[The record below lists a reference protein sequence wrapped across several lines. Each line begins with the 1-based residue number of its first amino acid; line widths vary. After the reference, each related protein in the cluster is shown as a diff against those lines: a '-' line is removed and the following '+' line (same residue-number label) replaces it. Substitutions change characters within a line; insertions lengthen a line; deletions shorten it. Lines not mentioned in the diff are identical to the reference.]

1 MLEHQTSTGPSP
13 SPLIDGRQG
22 HLLLHVYLE
31 PWYTPWL
38 VVKSLGA
45 VNGHLSLHCS
55 SYGVAIPLCS
65 SRPSPE
71 LPNQGPELSMMFAGR
86 IHMCSHQGLPEPPK
100 KSHTRF
106 LSARSSWLQQQ
117 CPESEFGVCRGNGCP
132 VGVVPGWPCFS
143 LYSNI
148 CPCLSFGQRH
158 FWVKNFEIDGWLHP

>member
-1 MLEHQTSTGPSP
+1 
-13 SPLIDGRQG
+13 
-22 HLLLHVYLE
+22 
-31 PWYTPWL
+31 
-38 VVKSLGA
+38 
-45 VNGHLSLHCS
+45 
-55 SYGVAIPLCS
+55 
-65 SRPSPE
+65 
-71 LPNQGPELSMMFAGR
+71 
-86 IHMCSHQGLPEPPK
+86 MCSHQGLPEPPK

-158 FWVKNFEIDGWLHP
+158 FWVKNFEIGGWIHPLTGGHVILLEVVSRGSISPLLLISAKVNPVRAKVIPIVSWDPFTSLASGTLQWLPPVPHPLLVHNFI